1 MKKKEIISGFSKLSQ
16 DEKLSLAT
24 GLFKTPREA
33 KKDFLSFY
41 HPDKNTQELL
51 SGFSENTI
59 TNFPLPYN
67 VAPNFLIND
76 KMYVVPM
83 VIEESSVVAAA
94 SYAARFWATQG
105 GFKARVSGTE
115 KVGQLHFLFSGDPT
129 ALKNAMP
136 QMEKFLREKAAPV
149 TAKMEKRGGG
159 ILSMKLKD
167 FSSEIEHFYQLHVTF
182 ETMDAMGANF
192 INSCLEAFS
201 KGMQAFFE
209 QTTGFSPADFEPLM
223 AILSNYTPNCM
234 VEVSASCPVEN
245 LKGIA
250 SGFSPE
256 EFARRFG
263 QAVKIAQTDV
273 YRATTHNKGIM
284 NGVDAV
290 ILATGNDFRAVEA
303 AAHAYASRN
312 GKYQSLSK
320 ATLENNR
327 FHFSLEMPMAVGTL
341 GGLTSLHP
349 LAARSMELLGH
360 PDAKQLMMIAAAAGL
375 ANNFAAVR
383 SLITTGIQAGHMKM
397 HLPNI
402 MRQLQ
407 ATKEEENKIYAY
419 FKERK
424 VSYQAVTG
432 YLQALRSEKE

>member
-1 MKKKEIISGFSKLSQ
+1 MKRNEIFSGFSKLSR
-16 DEKLSLAT
+16 DKKLSLVTA
-24 GLFKTPREA
+24 LFKNPKEA
-33 KKDFLSFY
+33 EKEFLSFH
-41 HPDKNTQELL
+41 HPDENTQELL

-59 TNFPLPYN
+59 SNFPLPYN
-67 VAPNFLIND
+67 VAPNFLING
-76 KMYVVPM
+76 KMFMVPM

-105 GFKARVSGTE
+105 GFKARVTGTE
-115 KVGQLHFLFSGDPT
+115 KVGQLHFLYSGDPD
-129 ALKNAMP
+129 ALKITMP
-136 QMEKFLREKAAPV
+136 HLERFLREKTAPL

-159 ILSMKLKD
+159 ILAMELKD
-167 FSSEIEHFYQLHVTF
+167 FTREVEQFYQLHVTF

-201 KGMQAFFE
+201 EGMQEFFE
-209 QTTGFSPADFEPLM
+209 QTPGFSSADFEPLM
-223 AILSNYTPNCM
+223 AILSNYNPDCM
-234 VEVSASCPVEN
+234 VEVSVSCDVEN

-250 SGFSPE
+250 SGFSGA
-256 EFARRFG
+256 EFARRFE
-263 QAVKIAQTDV
+263 QAVKIARADV

-303 AAHAYASRN
+303 AAHAYAAQSGR
-312 GKYQSLSK
+312 YQSLSR
-320 ATLENNR
+320 ASIENNR
-327 FHFSLEMPMAVGTL
+327 FHFTLEMPMAVGTL

-349 LAARSMELLGH
+349 LAAKSMEMLGH

-383 SLITTGIQAGHMKM
+383 SLVTTGIQAGHMKM

-407 ATKEEENKIYAY
+407 ATKEEESRIYEY

-424 VSYQAVTG
+424 VSYQSVTG
-432 YLQALRSEKE
+432 YLQALRSEKK